1 MYGLTDSG
9 TVVHWVENES
19 KVFGLYERLRVQQIP
34 DVFQQSFYFVPGAL
48 NPSDNGT
55 RLPALAEQIGPDSIF
70 FKGAAWMRKGIIRAE
85 AEGIIQHMSTF
96 VKEKTSK
103 VASEA
108 LNSGDVKHDLP
119 QLSDDSEND
128 LSCLFN
134 DAVRAR
140 PKPEDNE

>member
-1 MYGLTDSG
+1 MVCTGGSG
-9 TVVHWVENES
+9 SNKSGMCSS
-19 KVFGLYERLRVQQIP
+19 KV
-34 DVFQQSFYFVPGAL
+34 
-48 NPSDNGT
+48 
-55 RLPALAEQIGPDSIF
+55 SI
-70 FKGAAWMRKGIIRAE
+70 
-85 AEGIIQHMSTF
+85 F

-108 LNSGDVKHDLP
+108 LNSGYVKHDLP